1 MLSLTL
7 KEIQELNMS
16 ISKETDTVLKVIVAL
31 IMLFIGNFVRGV
43 ASDSKELDKRVRELE
58 IASSVR
64 ETELK
69 VINNNIVKIDRKV
82 LDNTKVL
89 NENSRKLDILVM
101 KSEGGS

>member
-1 MLSLTL
+1 
-7 KEIQELNMS
+7 MS